1 LLRTCCAAERG
12 CPQFRV
18 SPIPGCG
25 LQAGADGANR
35 RWGIC
40 RGDEEISV
48 SIILS
53 RTTAADYRLALA
65 TLRGC
70 RAQLRAAYA
79 DASGAA
85 PYLTGVGATRVAEL
99 ADKAA
104 DAIAH
109 CERLLFIL
117 AADVQA
123 QQSEAGQR

>member
-1 LLRTCCAAERG
+1 LPNYPLRICCVPERG
-12 CPQFRV
+12 ARVLRV
-18 SPIPGCG
+18 SKTGRNS
-25 LQAGADGANR
+25 AGGR
-35 RWGIC
+35 S
-40 RGDEEISV
+40 EQEIDV
-48 SIILS
+48 SIIPS
-53 RTTAADYRLALA
+53 RSTAADYRLALA

-70 RAQLRAAYA
+70 QAQLRAAYA